1 MDVDKMKAGRDRK
14 IRYKNFKKYMDGYGV
29 QAVLAPLFKMVE
41 ALLELFVPIVM
52 KNIIDF
58 GIVSGSIH
66 VVYRDCGLLILLGI
80 LGLAFSLLAQ
90 FFAANASVGY
100 ATALRSDMF
109 RHINSMSYPDIDEAG
124 AGTLIT
130 RITSDVNQVQSGLN
144 MGLRLLMR
152 SPFIVFG
159 SMIMAFTIDFK
170 AALIFAVTIPLLFIV
185 AFGIIL
191 ITLPMYR
198 KIQGRLEKVLVRT
211 RENITGVRVIRAFA
225 NEGNEKAQFTQE
237 NDALRDMQVFAGRIS
252 TLLNPLTYV
261 MVNAATMALLWTGAV
276 RTDAGDLTQGEV
288 VALVNYMT
296 TMLVELIKFANLI
309 ITVTKAVACS
319 QRVARVVE
327 VDETE
332 PFKEEYKEEITNGT
346 DKETADGRQ
355 EVSQK
360 ETSDKRQSSAYVE
373 FNNVSFKYAHAAQ
386 PSLEGISFK
395 VRKGETV
402 GIIGGTGSGK
412 STLVNLIPYFYNAT
426 DGKVTVNGEI
436 LGQMGMP
443 EIKKLRSKI
452 GIVPQ
457 SARLFNQTVR
467 ENLKFGCSDA
477 DDEDIWKAL
486 DVAQASDFVKNKKE
500 GLDLM
505 LTEGTHN
512 LSGGQKQRLTIA
524 RALVRKPDILI
535 LDDSASALD
544 FATDY
549 KLRQSIRALS
559 KELTVFI
566 VSQRVSA
573 VRESDFIVVLDD
585 GSVAGIGTH
594 EDLIKKCDV
603 YKEICASQQAL

>member
-1 MDVDKMKAGRDRK
+1 MKAGRDRK

>member
-1 MDVDKMKAGRDRK
+1 MKAGRDRK

-412 STLVNLIPYFYNAT
+412 STLVNLIPHFYNAT

>member
-1 MDVDKMKAGRDRK
+1 MDKMKAGRDRK